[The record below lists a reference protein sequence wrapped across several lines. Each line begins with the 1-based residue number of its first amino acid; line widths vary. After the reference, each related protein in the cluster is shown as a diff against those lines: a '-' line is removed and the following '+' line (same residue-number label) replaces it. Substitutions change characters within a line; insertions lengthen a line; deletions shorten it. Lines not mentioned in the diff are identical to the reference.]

1 MCRPWSIGGGRRSS
15 LLQRRVLV
23 GPAASRAAWRP
34 SRAKPIMGL
43 DSGPLGPHRREK
55 IRTCS
60 REDYWARVNIGVS
73 YLGRLGKLTS
83 RSAFFDV
90 RARVRPGPTALG
102 VETRGSISSDVLSN
116 KPPSLLAA
124 SSHGFKSTPRAT
136 ADARPP
142 AFSSRPSSTSAGRR

>member
-1 MCRPWSIGGGRRSS
+1 M
-15 LLQRRVLV
+15 

-136 ADARPP
+136 ADAGPR
-142 AFSSRPSSTSAGRR
+142 FLESSQFNFCRETLVGFEHSWTKLERRVA